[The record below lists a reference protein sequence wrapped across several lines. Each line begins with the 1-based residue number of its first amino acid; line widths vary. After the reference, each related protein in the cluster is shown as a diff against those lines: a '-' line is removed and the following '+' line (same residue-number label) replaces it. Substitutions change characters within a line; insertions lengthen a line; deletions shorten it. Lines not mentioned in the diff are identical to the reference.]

1 MGAQTGSED
10 GGRFAVIL
18 PPFPVKPVAVGKIGR
33 GVIIFP
39 MRESIEIKDGADVV
53 SVRVRL
59 HAHIG
64 KEKPGMYVS
73 YCPALDLYS
82 QGATAKEARA
92 NIIEATRLFIESCFA
107 RGTLRD
113 VLRESG
119 FCLAI

>member
-1 MGAQTGSED
+1 MQ
-10 GGRFAVIL
+10 
-18 PPFPVKPVAVGKIGR
+18 
-33 GVIIFP
+33 
-39 MRESIEIKDGADVV
+39 ESIEIKNDADMVA
-53 SVRVRL
+53 VRVRL

-113 VLRESG
+113 VLRECG
-119 FCLAI
+119 FHLAGEKPSRKRRACPPEFVGGRTCRIPAEIPLAYS